1 MYLKVSK
8 ETIMTD
14 WSEGYISDVGYIYG
28 YYSDLNPNNLLL
40 PLLKRKIAMPKV
52 KTACELGF
60 GQGVSINV
68 HAAANKDI
76 EWWGTDF
83 NPSHVSFAQDLAN
96 QSKSEIN
103 IFDQKFE
110 DFVRDDLPDFD
121 FICLHGIWSWI
132 SESNR
137 KILVEF
143 IRNKLKIGGVLYISY
158 NTFPGWLSKA
168 PLRHMLS
175 EHADVMG
182 ARGESMAYKV
192 EQAIEFTKD
201 LINLSG
207 HINTEIFTLK
217 DQLERISKEN
227 SNYLAHEYFNLEWEP
242 MYFSDIHKCLESAKI
257 NYICSSNYIKD
268 FLPGLFAEEQLA
280 FWAEIEDSIFAQT
293 VKDYLLNTQ
302 FRSDLWVKGPRSLSQ
317 LQVEKVWSDLQ
328 FILVKELPSTLK
340 IYSQILVTLN
350 QDLYT
355 SIASIFSDYKIHSFT
370 ELCRR
375 LPDVE
380 FNNLSHVIVLMHASG
395 LIALVQNSTSIEG
408 SVSRTSDLNQYIM
421 ENSAISA
428 DINFLASPVT
438 GGAININQ
446 IQQIMILAYNNGYEN
461 LGEIVDFTWK
471 TLQKN
476 NQLIRGC

>member
-1 MYLKVSK
+1 
-8 ETIMTD
+8 
-14 WSEGYISDVGYIYG
+14 
-28 YYSDLNPNNLLL
+28 
-40 PLLKRKIAMPKV
+40 MPKV

-110 DFVRDDLPDFD
+110 DFCVRDDLPDFD

-227 SNYLAHEYFNLEWEP
+227 SNYLAHEYFKDRKSTRLN
-242 MYFSDIHKCLESAKI
+242 
-257 NYICSSNYIKD
+257 SS
-268 FLPGLFAEEQLA
+268 
-280 FWAEIEDSIFAQT
+280 
-293 VKDYLLNTQ
+293 
-302 FRSDLWVKGPRSLSQ
+302 
-317 LQVEKVWSDLQ
+317 
-328 FILVKELPSTLK
+328 
-340 IYSQILVTLN
+340 
-350 QDLYT
+350 
-355 SIASIFSDYKIHSFT
+355 H
-370 ELCRR
+370 
-375 LPDVE
+375 
-380 FNNLSHVIVLMHASG
+380 
-395 LIALVQNSTSIEG
+395 
-408 SVSRTSDLNQYIM
+408 
-421 ENSAISA
+421 
-428 DINFLASPVT
+428 
-438 GGAININQ
+438 
-446 IQQIMILAYNNGYEN
+446 
-461 LGEIVDFTWK
+461 
-471 TLQKN
+471 
-476 NQLIRGC
+476 